1 MILPLL
7 KKIWVSQPFFTI
19 LMKLDYLTALALGR
33 AFEASLVA
41 NSVDVATTGR
51 STTVPSSSF
60 SV

>member
-1 MILPLL
+1 
-7 KKIWVSQPFFTI
+7 
-19 LMKLDYLTALALGR
+19 MKLDYLTALALGR